1 MDSTLIS
8 HKQYL
13 FAYGI
18 TDGALDDMS
27 EEQRT
32 AFILDINEIKEGM
45 LKDTHPTE
53 NVRKNT
59 KKYQNNRG
67 SQNKGKVSK

>member
-1 MDSTLIS
+1 MDDNTIKLG
-8 HKQYL
+8 KKYL
-13 FAYGI
+13 YAHCI
-18 TDGALDDMS
+18 TEGALDDMS

-59 KKYQNNRG
+59 KKYQNNI
-67 SQNKGKVSK
+67 

>member
-8 HKQYL
+8 SKRFL
-13 FAYGI
+13 FAYCI